1 MDSPFLYNRYVTGQH
16 FIGRKED
23 CTILGNLLSQGENVA
38 IWETRGTGKRSLIQQ
53 TLTKIRI
60 EGTRFITADLSA
72 LDIRSAE
79 VFVKR
84 MGSTLVRTVASTPD
98 EYAAVVARYLGGT
111 HFVFDRKAFSD
122 HDAILSLNWEMDE
135 QDMLAVLRLPYL
147 LAEERPERMFLI
159 VEEFQSLDLADDG
172 EKLFAAL
179 SQVMDEMRAAGR
191 RNFSWIFTGSRVNAM
206 ADIFQHR
213 RYFTRRVTRVHLS
226 PVDEKNIV
234 EHIIKGFLSSG
245 KVIDRD
251 LVAGACRLF
260 KCNLFYINHF
270 TSICDS
276 LSKGYIMEPV
286 LLEALQSV
294 VAVHSGRFVA
304 MMSDLTTF
312 QVNLLHAVIDG
323 YTKFSTAEVI
333 RKYGLNSSA
342 NVRRLKDALMKKE
355 ILTFEG
361 QDERPVLLDP
371 LFEYW
376 LRKYFFKMKD

>member
-122 HDAILSLNWEMDE
+122 YDAILSLNWEMDE

-323 YTKFSTAEVI
+323 Y
-333 RKYGLNSSA
+333 
-342 NVRRLKDALMKKE
+342 
-355 ILTFEG
+355 
-361 QDERPVLLDP
+361 
-371 LFEYW
+371 
-376 LRKYFFKMKD
+376 

>member
-159 VEEFQSLDLADDG
+159 VEEFQSLDLAEDG

-376 LRKYFFKMKD
+376 LRNTYFKQI

>member
-159 VEEFQSLDLADDG
+159 VEEFQSLDLAEDG

-226 PVDEKNIV
+226 PVAEKNIV

-376 LRKYFFKMKD
+376 LRNTYFKQI

>member
-159 VEEFQSLDLADDG
+159 VEEFQSLDLAEDG

-260 KCNLFYINHF
+260 KRNLFYINHF

-376 LRKYFFKMKD
+376 LRNTYFKQI

>member
-38 IWETRGTGKRSLIQQ
+38 IWETRGTGKRALIQQ

-376 LRKYFFKMKD
+376 LRNTYFKQI

>member
-23 CTILGNLLSQGENVA
+23 CTILGNLLSQGENVS

-376 LRKYFFKMKD
+376 LRNTYFKQI

>member
-376 LRKYFFKMKD
+376 LRNTYFKQI

>member
-323 YTKFSTAEVI
+323 FTKFSTAEVI

-376 LRKYFFKMKD
+376 LRNTYFKQI

>member
-172 EKLFAAL
+172 ETLFAAL

-376 LRKYFFKMKD
+376 LRNTYFKQI

>member
-1 MDSPFLYNRYVTGQH
+1 MDSPFLYNHYVTGQH

-23 CTILGNLLSQGENVA
+23 CTILGNLLSQGENVVM
-38 IWETRGTGKRSLIQQ
+38 WEPYGTGKRSVIQQ
-53 TLTKIRI
+53 TLTRIRI
-60 EGTRFITADLSA
+60 EGTRFITGDMTA
-72 LDIRSAE
+72 LDIRTTEA
-79 VFVKR
+79 FVRR
-84 MGSTLVRTVASTPD
+84 MGATVIRMVASTPD
-98 EYAAVVARYLGGT
+98 EYALLVEKYLSGT
-111 HFVFDRKAFSD
+111 HFIFDRKAFSD
-122 HDAILSLNWEMDE
+122 TDTILSLNWEMDA
-135 QDMLAVLRLPYL
+135 DDVTAVLRLPYL
-147 LAEERPERMFLI
+147 IAEEHKERLFLI
-159 VEEFQSLDLADDG
+159 VEEFQNLDLIEDG
-172 EKLFAAL
+172 NKLFAAI
-179 SQVMDEMRAAGR
+179 SQVMDEMRQAGR
-191 RNFSWIFTGSRVNAM
+191 RNFSWIITGSRVNAM

-213 RYFTRRVTRVHLS
+213 RYFTRRVERIRLS
-226 PVDEKNIV
+226 PVEEKSIV

-260 KCNLFYINHF
+260 KCNMHYINHF

-286 LLEALQSV
+286 LLEALQSII
-294 VAVHSGRFVA
+294 AIHSGRFSDT
-304 MMSDLTTF
+304 MGDLTTF

-323 YTKFSTAEVI
+323 YTKFSTSEVI

-361 QDERPVLLDP
+361 QEERPVILDP

-376 LRKYFFKMKD
+376 LRNTYFKTI

>member
-23 CTILGNLLSQGENVA
+23 CTIMGNLLSQGENVA

-355 ILTFEG
+355 ILTFEW

-376 LRKYFFKMKD
+376 LRNTYFKQI

>member
-60 EGTRFITADLSA
+60 EGARFITADLSA

-159 VEEFQSLDLADDG
+159 VEEFQSLDLAEDG

-179 SQVMDEMRAAGR
+179 SQVMDEMRAAGH

-376 LRKYFFKMKD
+376 LRNTYFKQI

>member
-159 VEEFQSLDLADDG
+159 VELLNVLKCILGF
-172 EKLFAAL
+172 FM
-179 SQVMDEMRAAGR
+179 VR
-191 RNFSWIFTGSRVNAM
+191 TGIWA
-206 ADIFQHR
+206 Q
-213 RYFTRRVTRVHLS
+213 
-226 PVDEKNIV
+226 
-234 EHIIKGFLSSG
+234 
-245 KVIDRD
+245 
-251 LVAGACRLF
+251 
-260 KCNLFYINHF
+260 
-270 TSICDS
+270 
-276 LSKGYIMEPV
+276 
-286 LLEALQSV
+286 
-294 VAVHSGRFVA
+294 
-304 MMSDLTTF
+304 DLT
-312 QVNLLHAVIDG
+312 
-323 YTKFSTAEVI
+323 
-333 RKYGLNSSA
+333 
-342 NVRRLKDALMKKE
+342 
-355 ILTFEG
+355 
-361 QDERPVLLDP
+361 
-371 LFEYW
+371 EYA
-376 LRKYFFKMKD
+376 D

>member
-179 SQVMDEMRAAGR
+179 SQVMDEMRAAGH

-376 LRKYFFKMKD
+376 LRNTYFKQI

>member
-213 RYFTRRVTRVHLS
+213 RYFTRLVTRVHLS

-376 LRKYFFKMKD
+376 LRNTYFKQI

>member
-16 FIGRKED
+16 FISRKED

-159 VEEFQSLDLADDG
+159 VEEFQSLDLAEDG

-376 LRKYFFKMKD
+376 LRNTYFKQI

>member
-23 CTILGNLLSQGENVA
+23 CTIMGNLLSQGENVA

-376 LRKYFFKMKD
+376 LRNTYFKQI

>member
-159 VEEFQSLDLADDG
+159 VEEFPSLDLAEDG

-376 LRKYFFKMKD
+376 LRNTYFKQI

>member
-122 HDAILSLNWEMDE
+122 HDAILSLNWEMNE

-376 LRKYFFKMKD
+376 LRNTYFKQI

>member
-16 FIGRKED
+16 FICRKEH
-23 CTILGNLLSQGENVA
+23 CTILGNLLSQGENVS

-376 LRKYFFKMKD
+376 LRNTYFKQI

>member
-98 EYAAVVARYLGGT
+98 EYAAVMARYLGGT
-111 HFVFDRKAFSD
+111 HFVFARKAVSD

-159 VEEFQSLDLADDG
+159 VEEFQSLDLAEDG

-226 PVDEKNIV
+226 LVDEKNIV

-376 LRKYFFKMKD
+376 LRNTYFKQI